1 MSDLSAMWAPQTPN
15 NVVWAKT
22 TGKISTNGDFFLKKH
37 TFDAHLHCY
46 SSVENSFL
54 LAKNGYKMHFEMS
67 ASQENA
73 KAESLEAMRALV
85 MHGLRCGCCNDR

>member
-1 MSDLSAMWAPQTPN
+1 MLS
-15 NVVWAKT
+15 
-22 TGKISTNGDFFLKKH
+22 GKISTNGDFFLKKH

-73 KAESLEAMRALV
+73 KAESLEEMRALV
-85 MHGLRCGCCNDR
+85 MHGLGCGCCYCNCNSYSNSC